1 MFGSNNPLPSSTE
14 DDLLNLISNKVSEG
28 KTIEYKL
35 TLPGNSDDDKREFLA
50 DVSSFANTSGG
61 HLIFGMDED
70 QGVASNLVGI
80 SELDSDKEKLRLENI
95 IRDGIAPRI
104 AGISIQ
110 PVQLQNNNSAL
121 VIHIPKSW
129 LSPHMVTYRG
139 ASRFFARNSAGK
151 YQLDVHEIRQAFL
164 LSESITERIKNY
176 RLERLSQISAGNT
189 PISIGAHAQLVM
201 HVIPVSAFQTNDSIN
216 IQTAAQAY
224 HRFFA
229 DLRFSSRFNL
239 DGILL
244 FLDFRDGS
252 PPPEY
257 LQMYRQ
263 SHIEYVN
270 GYILGSD
277 FFGAPKSNKIPIME
291 VEREVTKISK
301 NILDFQQSLGVE
313 TPTVLSL
320 NFLHVKGFVFGT
332 PSNLRVET
340 AYHNHGIDRD
350 DIFLPD
356 ILIDTYPKTVEEMAR
371 NLKPIFDSIW
381 NAAGWP
387 QSMNFDEYGNWKP
400 RRHR

>member
-1 MFGSNNPLPSSTE
+1 MFNSSNPLPFSTE
-14 DDLLNLISNKVSEG
+14 DDLLGLISNKVPEG

-35 TLPGNSDDDKREFLA
+35 MLPGNSDDDKREFLA
-50 DVSSFANTSGG
+50 DVSSFANTAGG
-61 HLIFGMDED
+61 HLIFGMDEN
-70 QGVASNLVGI
+70 QGVASNLIGI

-110 PVQLQNNNSAL
+110 PVPLQSGNSAL
-121 VIHIPKSW
+121 VIHIPNSW

-139 ASRFFARNSAGK
+139 TSRFFARNSAGK
-151 YQLDVHEIRQAFL
+151 YQLDVHEIRQGFL
-164 LSESITERIKNY
+164 LSESTAERIKNY
-176 RLERLSQISAGNT
+176 RLDRLVQINAGNT
-189 PISIGAHAQLVM
+189 PIPIQGHAKLVM
-201 HVIPVSAFQTNDSIN
+201 HVIPVTAFQTNEAIN

-244 FLDFRDGS
+244 FMDVRDGT

-257 LQMYRQ
+257 MQIYRQ
-263 SHIEYVN
+263 SHIEYVS
-270 GYILGSD
+270 GYMLDSS
-277 FFGAPKSNKIPIME
+277 FQGATKSNSIPITD
-291 VEREVTKISK
+291 VETDVVSIFK
-301 NILDFQQSLGVE
+301 NILDYQQSLGVE

-320 NFLHVKGFVFGT
+320 NFLQVKGFVFGT
-332 PSNLRVET
+332 PSSLRVES

-350 DIFLPD
+350 DLIFPE
-356 ILIDTYPKTVEEMAR
+356 ILIDTYPKTLEETAR

-387 QSMNFDEYGNWKP
+387 QSMNFDENGNWKP
-400 RRHR
+400 RRNR